1 MWGLSGK
8 QSSFN
13 VREFTL
19 EKNHMHVMDVKMLLD
34 SYSDIWDFRAGRSSA
49 SIMDEEEPTI
59 QVPDSD
65 DVS

>member
-1 MWGLSGK
+1 MWRLSGK

-34 SYSDIWDFRAGRSSA
+34 SAHS
-49 SIMDEEEPTI
+49 
-59 QVPDSD
+59 
-65 DVS
+65 